1 MPRGNKGKSLRLKL
15 IEGDHTRGTGTPTRP
30 ELHEPASGCSK
41 PSWLSGRAA
50 EVWDFYVPQL
60 LERGLLS
67 PLDHDMFAAFC
78 ICCVKVEEGSSHA
91 EWVQQLR
98 QLSAVFGLDPLSR
111 SRVGGSPPRPE
122 DPADQS
128 KAGSRP
134 GRGRAGRPVPGRL
147 RSGIR

>member
-1 MPRGNKGKSLRLKL
+1 VGNKGKSLRLKL

-60 LERGLLS
+60 LESGGLLS
-67 PLDHDMFAAFC
+67 VLDHHMFAAFC

-122 DPADQS
+122 DPADH
-128 KAGSRP
+128 
-134 GRGRAGRPVPGRL
+134 
-147 RSGIR
+147 